1 MTPLCLITGFLGAG
15 KTTFL
20 ERILPG
26 LAEKGVHPH
35 VILNDYQNAEID
47 ATRLAKLTDLV
58 MPISGSCV
66 CCGSRDELLEML
78 ESIPDDPEGVLLIEA
93 NGTTDTEELVEILTL
108 DRRAERFSL
117 PVQVVLIDAKRWQ
130 KRFWHNGLEA
140 SQVRTATHGHITR
153 MELVSDRRKLEIR
166 RSLLSLNPG
175 LNETSPEEL
184 AVDLADL
191 REAIADLP
199 ARDHGRTQTAEV
211 ESGTKEASSP
221 PPGMGF
227 RPMDRNGAPG
237 HQHFHFAAVEMR
249 LKPLIP
255 ERELRRVLGAL
266 PEAAVRAK
274 GVCYFKESPDVA
286 RLFQRVGGAVDELQI
301 FPLDAKPS
309 VAPTA
314 VVIGGSLDEVE
325 LRELFAELLDS

>member
-1 MTPLCLITGFLGAG
+1 MIPLCLITGFLGAG

-47 ATRLAKLTDLV
+47 ATRLARLTDLV

-117 PVQVVLIDAKRWQ
+117 PVQVVLIDARRWQ

-153 MELVSDRRKLEIR
+153 MDLVSDRRKLEIR
-166 RSLLSLNPG
+166 RSLLTLNPG
-175 LNETSPEEL
+175 LSEISPE
-184 AVDLADL
+184 DLAADLATL

-199 ARDHGRTQTAEV
+199 SRDHGRSQTTNGGA
-211 ESGTKEASSP
+211 GTAANPSP
-221 PPGMGF
+221 QPAMNF
-227 RPMDRNGAPG
+227 RPADPNGPPV
-237 HQHFHFAAVEMR
+237 HHHFHFAAVEMR
-249 LKPLIP
+249 LKRLIS
-255 ERELRRVLGAL
+255 ERKLRHVLGSL

-274 GVCYFKESPDVA
+274 GVCYFEASPEVA

-314 VVIGGSLDEVE
+314 VVIGGSLDEAA
-325 LRELFAELLDS
+325 LRELFAELLE